1 METAFDVLVVGGGP
15 GGYVAA
21 IRASQLGLKTALVEK
36 QHLGG
41 ICLNWGCIPTKA
53 LLKGADVA
61 HTLATAGD
69 YGFSTGKIAFDIAK
83 LVSHSR
89 NVSDRLVGGVAFLL
103 SKNGVTVVDG
113 TGSLSGKG
121 KLAVEADGATV
132 EYRADHIIIATG
144 ARPRALPGIEPD
156 GDRIWTYFQAMVPE
170 KLPTSLLVIGSG
182 AIGVEFASLYS
193 DLGVEVTLVEVL
205 DTLMP
210 GEDAEVSAFMRNEFE
225 KRGIDIRTST
235 RVDSVQKGPDN
246 VVCELVSASGETLE
260 VEFERVLL
268 CAGIQGNIEDIG
280 LEYVGVKT
288 KGGFIEADP
297 WGKTSAVGVYA
308 IGDVAG
314 APCLAHKASHEGV
327 VCVEKFSG
335 VGDVRPVNRDRVP
348 GCTYCRPQVAS
359 VGMTEA
365 QARKAGKAL
374 EVGRFNLQAN
384 GKALAM
390 GEASGFV
397 KTIFDR
403 QSGELLGAHMVGPEV
418 TELIQGFGLAQSL
431 EATET
436 DLAHT
441 MFPHPTLS
449 ESMHE
454 SVLDALGRALHQ

>member
-61 HTLATAGD
+61 HTLATASD
-69 YGFSTGKIAFDIAK
+69 YGFSTGKLAFDIAK

-113 TGSLSGKG
+113 NGSLSGKG

-182 AIGVEFASLYS
+182 AIGVEFASLYN

-205 DTLMP
+205 DKIMP
-210 GEDAEVSAFMRNEFE
+210 AEDAEVSAFMRKEFE
-225 KRGIDIRTST
+225 KRGIYVRTST
-235 RVDSVQKGPDN
+235 RVKSVQKGPDN
-246 VVCELVSASGETLE
+246 VGCELVSASGETLE

-268 CAGIQGNIEDIG
+268 CAGVQGNIEHIG
-280 LEYVGVKT
+280 LESVGVNT

-297 WGKTSAVGVYA
+297 WGKTSAAGVYA

-335 VGDVRPVNRDRVP
+335 VADVRPVNRDRVP

-374 EVGRFNLQAN
+374 EVGMFNLQAN

-418 TELIQGFGLAQSL
+418 TEQIQGFGLAQSL